1 MSKAN
6 LNSNYNSD
14 SIKVLK
20 GLEPVQKRPEM
31 YTKTNNPNH
40 IAQEI
45 IDNSQDEALAGYAT
59 KIIVELYEDGS
70 LSVEDNGRGIPID
83 LHPVERIPTLEVILT
98 VLHAG
103 GKFDKDKSGSAYK
116 FTGGLHGV
124 GASVTNALS
133 DRLEATVWRG
143 KKEYFMAF
151 ENGSTVQPLR
161 TRKIDE
167 EKTGTKI
174 KFHPNSIYFDNPN
187 FNLNE
192 MEKYLK
198 SKAILANGV
207 ELIFKR
213 PNKPD
218 IQWKYE
224 DGIKQYLEEELKED
238 AEFLTPVVRFD
249 KYFKTDTEQ
258 FKEGE
263 GFSVAFCWNT
273 NGTAIKESYVN
284 LIPTYDGGT
293 HENGLR
299 LGTLEAIRNFGTR
312 FDLFPKNIKIESD
325 DVWNKFSFI
334 LSARMIDPAF
344 QGQVKSKLSS
354 QSANKMVSSLM
365 IDALE
370 LWLSEHFEEAKNI
383 LNFIIS
389 EAEIRSKSN
398 NKVERKRIGTI
409 SVLPGKLADCMSTDL
424 NKTELYIVEGD
435 SAGGSAKGARNKE
448 TQAILPLRGKIKNS
462 WELDT
467 DALSKH
473 QSIYD
478 LSCAIGIEPHEGK
491 KAKDIDTSRLRYG
504 KIIIL
509 ADADIDGLHIQVL
522 ILTLWLKHFPAL
534 FELGMVYIGVPPLYS
549 VEYPN
554 PNKKRSSKESKFIK
568 EYVLTDKD
576 KDDLVKK
583 LTAQNKIRLE
593 DIKVSRFKGLGEMNP
608 EQLKETTMNP
618 NNRRLLKAN
627 IDNWQECLETF
638 DLLINKKRSE
648 DRKIWMETEGSLVE
662 IDD

>member
-1 MSKAN
+1 MSKKN
-6 LNSNYNSD
+6 LNYDSD

-59 KIIVELYEDGS
+59 KIIVEVYEDGS
-70 LSVEDNGRGIPID
+70 LSVEDNGRGIPVS
-83 LHPVERIPTLEVILT
+83 LHPLEKIPTLEVILT

-103 GKFDKDKSGSAYK
+103 GKFDKDKSGSAYR

-151 ENGSTVQPLR
+151 ENGITVEPLKSK
-161 TRKIDE
+161 KITE

-174 KFHPNSIYFDNPN
+174 KFHPNPTYFDNSN

-218 IQWKYE
+218 VQWKYE

-238 AEFLTPVVRFD
+238 AESLTPIVRFD
-249 KYFKTDTEQ
+249 KFFKEDTEQ

-263 GFSVAFCWNT
+263 GFSVAFCWNINRT
-273 NGTAIKESYVN
+273 SIKESYVN

-312 FDLFPKNIKIESD
+312 FDLIPKNLKIESD
-325 DVWNKFSFI
+325 DVWNSFSFV
-334 LSARMIDPAF
+334 LSAKMVDPAF

-354 QSANKMVSSLM
+354 QNAVKMVSSLM
-365 IDALE
+365 TDSLE
-370 LWLSEHFEEAKNI
+370 LWLSEHIEEGKNI
-383 LNFIIS
+383 LSFIIS
-389 EAEIRSKSN
+389 EAESRNKNN
-398 NKVERKRIGTI
+398 NKIERKKMGTI
-409 SVLPGKLADCMSTDL
+409 SVLPGKLADCVSNDL
-424 NKTELYIVEGD
+424 NETELYIVEGD

-462 WELDT
+462 WELDVN
-467 DALSKH
+467 DLSKH
-473 QSIYD
+473 QSITD
-478 LSCAIGIEPHEGK
+478 LAYAIGIEPHEGK
-491 KAKDIDTSRLRYG
+491 KAADIDISRLRYG

-522 ILTLWLKHFPAL
+522 ILTLWFKHFPAL

-554 PNKKRSSKESKFIK
+554 KGKNKKSKENFIK
-568 EYVLTDKD
+568 EYVLTEKD
-576 KDDLVKK
+576 KDELVEKLVKK
-583 LTAQNKIRLE
+583 DNIKI
-593 DIKVSRFKGLGEMNP
+593 DNIKVSRFKGLGEMNP
-608 EQLKETTMNP
+608 EQLKETTMDP
-618 NNRRLLKAN
+618 KNRILLKAN
-627 IDNWQECLETF
+627 IPDWEECLSTF
-638 DLLINKKRSE
+638 DLLINKKRAD
-648 DRKIWMETEGSLVE
+648 DRKIWMATDGNIIEV
-662 IDD
+662 DD